1 MVIEVG
7 YAEGSRFTS
16 PKGFRSGPRVTG
28 PKGFGLGSSA
38 EVSQVEVEKQP
49 AMKLGIFLFVF
60 CYRTI
65 F

>member
-1 MVIEVG
+1 MAVEVG
-7 YAEGSRFTS
+7 YAEGSKF
-16 PKGFRSGPRVTG
+16 TG
-28 PKGFGLGSSA
+28 PKGFGSSSSA

-60 CYRTI
+60 CYGTI

>member
-1 MVIEVG
+1 MAIEVS
-7 YAEGSRFTS
+7 YTEGSEFTS
-16 PKGFRSGPRVTG
+16 PKGFGSGPGVTG
-28 PKGFGLGSSA
+28 PKGFGSGSSA
-38 EVSQVEVEKQP
+38 EVSQVEVENQP